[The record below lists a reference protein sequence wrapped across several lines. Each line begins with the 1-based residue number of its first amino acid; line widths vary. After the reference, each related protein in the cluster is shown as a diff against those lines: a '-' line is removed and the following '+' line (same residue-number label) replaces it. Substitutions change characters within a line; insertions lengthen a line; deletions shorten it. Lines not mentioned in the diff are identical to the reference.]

1 MLAMVFVVLP
11 SLVGFAFWHSNRQNR
26 DNSYQP
32 VGGRKRWTGDG
43 QGSAADGDG
52 E

>member
-1 MLAMVFVVLP
+1 MLGMVFVVLP

-26 DNSYQP
+26 DNSYRP
-32 VGGRKRWTGDG
+32 IHGRRRWTGDG
-43 QGSAADGDG
+43 QLSGDG